1 MSGRGNWPC
10 DTAAT
15 GTPVRQGANSS
26 REPAVPGVS
35 GKMGSAAPAAGGGT
49 EGPGTRS
56 QGAFVVPGTGTAR
69 RRRGDTEMSDQRPE
83 TIALHG
89 GQVADPTTGARA
101 VPIYQTTSYV
111 FEDTQHAAD
120 LFALKVPGNIYT
132 RIMNPTQDVL
142 EQRVTA
148 LEGGIAAV
156 ATASGQSAVTYS
168 VLNIAR
174 AGDNIISVS
183 TLYGGTYNLFAH
195 TLPQYGIEVRWA
207 DPDDPGAV
215 AALVDENTKLVF
227 AETIGNP
234 KLNVVDIRAW
244 ADAAHAAG
252 LPLIVDNTVP
262 TPLLC
267 RVFDLGA
274 DVAVH
279 SATKYIGG
287 HGTTI
292 GGVVVDSGK
301 FDWVAHADRYPGLT
315 KPDPSYHGVV
325 WADALGPAAYIGRV
339 RTVLLRNTGAAIS
352 PFNAFLLLQ
361 GLETL
366 PLRIERHSTNA
377 LAVAQHLEAHEAVTW
392 VNYPGLDSSPYK
404 AVADKTLTGGYGGLV
419 TFGITG
425 GREAGQ
431 TFIEGLELFSH
442 LANIGDAK
450 SLAIHNASTTHSQLN
465 DEELEASGVTQDT
478 VRLSVGIEHIDDII
492 EDLNQALVK
501 AAVPVAV

>member
-1 MSGRGNWPC
+1 
-10 DTAAT
+10 
-15 GTPVRQGANSS
+15 
-26 REPAVPGVS
+26 
-35 GKMGSAAPAAGGGT
+35 
-49 EGPGTRS
+49 
-56 QGAFVVPGTGTAR
+56 
-69 RRRGDTEMSDQRPE
+69 MSDQRPE

>member
-1 MSGRGNWPC
+1 MSEQ
-10 DTAAT
+10 T
-15 GTPVRQGANSS
+15 S
-26 REPAVPGVS
+26 EH
-35 GKMGSAAPAAGGGT
+35 
-49 EGPGTRS
+49 
-56 QGAFVVPGTGTAR
+56 
-69 RRRGDTEMSDQRPE
+69 RPE

-89 GQVADPTTGARA
+89 GQVPDPTTGSRA

-111 FEDTQHAAD
+111 FDDTQHAAD
-120 LFALKVPGNIYT
+120 LFALKVTGNIYT
-132 RIMNPTQDVL
+132 RIMNPTQDVF
-142 EQRVTA
+142 EQRMAA

-156 ATASGQSAVTYS
+156 ATASGQSAVAYS
-168 VLNIAR
+168 VLNLAR

-274 DVAVH
+274 DISVH

-292 GGVVVDSGK
+292 GGVVVDSGN
-301 FDWVAHADRYPGLT
+301 FDWTVGSRPLPRADEARPLLPRRRLVGR
-315 KPDPSYHGVV
+315 
-325 WADALGPAAYIGRV
+325 ARAGRV
-339 RTVLLRNTGAAIS
+339 HRPRPHRACCATPARRSRRSTRSCSCRGSRPCPSGSSATRRTRWPS
-352 PFNAFLLLQ
+352 P
-361 GLETL
+361 G
-366 PLRIERHSTNA
+366 
-377 LAVAQHLEAHEAVTW
+377 TW
-392 VNYPGLDSSPYK
+392 RR
-404 AVADKTLTGGYGGLV
+404 T
-419 TFGITG
+419 
-425 GREAGQ
+425 R
-431 TFIEGLELFSH
+431 
-442 LANIGDAK
+442 
-450 SLAIHNASTTHSQLN
+450 
-465 DEELEASGVTQDT
+465 
-478 VRLSVGIEHIDDII
+478 R
-492 EDLNQALVK
+492 
-501 AAVPVAV
+501 